1 MYARIIDCRNHSA
14 IAAEKAPSHG
24 SAKISRLPSISPVL
38 YSLIE
43 NGHTYTFAMAR
54 TPHQVHGAHRLQT
67 DMYAWRGYRGS
78 VSPSRCPRI
87 GGPSCSKITL
97 VAALEDRIVGTLTVA
112 PDCREG
118 MNADELFQEYIDGF
132 RANNRQLCELTR
144 LAVDNAHKSSRLL
157 ATLFHLAYLYAHR
170 VRGCSDLII
179 EVNPRHTAFYG
190 HSLGFRD
197 RGDTRLCPRVNAP
210 AKLMHLECDMA
221 ARLIRM
227 CAGNPIHRSERF
239 SFYRHFLTGAEGT
252 VALNNLRR
260 LASHGF
266 SPQDCVTGCP
276 APSHPTPAVAAVAGS

>member
-1 MYARIIDCRNHSA
+1 MKRIVLGGL
-14 IAAEKAPSHG
+14 AALGLLA
-24 SAKISRLPSISPVL
+24 
-38 YSLIE
+38 
-43 NGHTYTFAMAR
+43 
-54 TPHQVHGAHRLQT
+54 
-67 DMYAWRGYRGS
+67 
-78 VSPSRCPRI
+78 
-87 GGPSCSKITL
+87 
-97 VAALEDRIVGTLTVA
+97 VAAPALADVQWQVFERRREQCFNTLNAFA
-112 PDCREG
+112 PE
-118 MNADELFQEYIDGF
+118 ESI
-132 RANNRQLCELTR
+132 
-144 LAVDNAHKSSRLL
+144 
-157 ATLFHLAYLYAHR
+157 
-170 VRGCSDLII
+170 RGCSDLII